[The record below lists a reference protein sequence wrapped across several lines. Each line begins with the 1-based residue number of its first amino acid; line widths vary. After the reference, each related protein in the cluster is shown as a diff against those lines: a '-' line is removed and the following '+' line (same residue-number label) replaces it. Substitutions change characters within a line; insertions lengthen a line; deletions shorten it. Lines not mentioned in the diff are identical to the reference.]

1 LLKDT
6 RKPAKE
12 MVLEKKQV
20 TIDGRK
26 RNEEDHSI

>member
-1 LLKDT
+1 VLEDT

-12 MVLEKKQV
+12 LVLEKKQV

-26 RNEEDHSI
+26 CNEEDHSI